1 MEIKIFTNGE
11 PTELE
16 TLIPPKQINE
26 NIQELTQYFSF
37 IISNMKMIGF
47 LDQYMKYGK

>member
-1 MEIKIFTNGE
+1 MKIKIFTNGE
-11 PTELE
+11 PRELE